1 MMGRGGSWGASRP
14 LPFTGVLAT
23 APRAIVGPV
32 VEGGGSRTPLRVRSA
47 PSPSCFSPR
56 PADSAAMANATPER
70 ILVVDDHP
78 LVRDGLRSLLA
89 VTFEHCDILEA
100 AGVEEACTVLASH
113 GDCDL
118 VLLDLNMPDATRLSG
133 LVQLREAF
141 QMVPV
146 LMVSGSFDRALVQEA
161 LSAGAAGFLPKS
173 MKRDGIVNALH
184 MVVAGEIYIPDTGL
198 EETPASAEEAQIRT
212 RIDSLTPQQK
222 VVLHHLVHGRLNK
235 QIAHD
240 LDVSL
245 TTVKAH
251 VSAILQ
257 KLGVFS
263 RTQAVILANRV
274 HFD

>member
-1 MMGRGGSWGASRP
+1 
-14 LPFTGVLAT
+14 
-23 APRAIVGPV
+23 
-32 VEGGGSRTPLRVRSA
+32 
-47 PSPSCFSPR
+47 
-56 PADSAAMANATPER
+56 MANATPER

-100 AGVEEACTVLASH
+100 AGVEEAATVLASH

-141 QMVPV
+141 PMVPV

-184 MVVAGEIYIPDTGL
+184 MVMAGEIYIPDTGL

>member
-1 MMGRGGSWGASRP
+1 MP
-14 LPFTGVLAT
+14 LP
-23 APRAIVGPV
+23 
-32 VEGGGSRTPLRVRSA
+32 VRSTAAA
-47 PSPSCFSPR
+47 PCFSR
-56 PADSAAMANATPER
+56 AAADSLAMANAAPER

-89 VTFEHCDILEA
+89 VTFPDCDILEA
-100 AGVEEACTVLASH
+100 AGVEEACTVLAAH

-133 LVQLREAF
+133 LVQLRQAF
-141 QMVPV
+141 PMVPV

-173 MKRDGIVNALH
+173 MKRDGIVAALH
-184 MVVAGEIYIPDTGL
+184 LVMAGEIYIPDTGL